1 MAKQTSDIFIR
12 LGIENLEGIDKLKSA
27 FRELDKTLGVSN
39 TTITTARQRIN
50 EYIAGTTRSEQAING
65 QLAALRGL
73 RSQVDINGRG
83 YQELTSEIN
92 QLQGELRG
100 STDAV
105 DRQREALLRNAGAGR
120 QNAEAL
126 QRQITSLERLR
137 QQTRPG
143 SSAFLQLGQ
152 DIEKATASLGRFRSE
167 VSQAASTVTQMPG
180 STFEKIG
187 NQVAIL
193 QRRMQ
198 TLNFTSAEFLRYQ
211 ERINLVNLVQSTIVG
226 RQQVRANAALYA
238 STQYTQFVGAR
249 AEKTP
254 LPSTPAGY
262 QQRIGEI
269 QAELEN
275 ITNLERRREL
285 TVELDGLNRRLASTI
300 TTVVTAEQRA
310 VDAVRA
316 RVNAQRELLSQSGFG
331 AFSADISGRNFK
343 AEEQAQTI
351 AAVNAA
357 SAAME
362 EAYVARFDA
371 ARAGIRRNTELEVQQ
386 MRLVDEE
393 DEKTHQATMQ
403 RMADEAAAGTKW
415 FNERLAMG
423 KVMYRRN
430 LMSQALGFGYQVE
443 GKQVMPDLSPFY
455 QRVVGLGSAGVERQQ
470 MFMGKS
476 PTDVYNDTVKSF
488 RMGERTDLLQR
499 DSANVGDALGQG
511 IEQGLVSTT
520 TKTADTFANRWLA
533 AIKARFGIR
542 SPSEVTKQQIG
553 VPLGQ
558 GVGLGFIK
566 GLEST
571 KGQIQAALRT
581 FTSVAGIGAAP
592 LLRTPL
598 PRAGQRFSPQ
608 AFQQS
613 QVADEVQAFLVRMS
627 AKPTSARRL
636 TRLIGEDIKTSPALS
651 LAMERS
657 MYEKGIGRYKVEP
670 WMQELRAASGEASTA
685 AAILGQRRSVRGF
698 PRLPG
703 YGLEQLLER
712 QATYAAGR
720 TGAFFGPVGTPLRR
734 AGAAFSPVAPAAPA
748 ITPMARGAFAP
759 LFAPTAPKAPGYVT
773 PAVLPATYRMGE
785 GLQYA
790 FPSEGPAAIPGTG
803 RSGRA
808 AASRG
813 LSASIQ
819 NYRKA
824 IDAVWESDA
833 SHFSKLRSVVVADTQ
848 VRLGRLA
855 RRLTETRTNLDQL
868 GTETSKA
875 AGIPAATFG
884 RLRAQILERRAQRTA
899 VAEGAAG
906 GLGGATFPS
915 EGMIYP
921 SSPLGRI
928 TAESSMFAVP
938 PAGGGRP
945 PIPPVGAGGAGPGD
959 LGPKVAGLKST
970 LLDFGP
976 IAQRSIRDLQELR
989 SVLQEQAASMAP
1001 GAAGSAMR
1009 REYDTVLK
1017 TIEQQDKRLER
1028 EVERRNRPRQRLGG
1042 RQIAQIGG
1050 AAISGGI
1057 FGGPEGFLGGVI
1069 GGAFGV
1075 GGAFAGAAA
1084 GAQVG
1089 MLRQQLAGTTA
1100 YAAEIGKMQIALRGV
1115 SGSQANYNQAIQ
1127 AAARLTN
1134 ELNIPQREAT
1144 AGITRLGAAV
1154 LGAGGTMNDATY
1166 AFRAITE
1173 SIKATGGNAE
1183 QVDGAL
1189 LALTQVFSKGKVSAE
1204 ELNQIAERLPGT
1216 FTLFAK
1222 ATGKTGPE
1230 LQKALEQGT
1239 VGLNDLMKFLEL
1251 ASSKN
1256 AATSLAMSRSSEDAG
1271 ARMTIAFQKMALE
1284 VGKVLQPIGAQ
1295 FQDAFANFAKQAT
1308 PGIIEATK
1316 SFGGLLK
1323 TIMDNGQ
1330 AISALALLA
1339 VNFGIASYAIKA
1351 FTALQG
1357 PLTSAMRAIAFA
1369 IGDSS
1374 MAAKRAAVDFRNFA
1388 KTVGTVARSLAPTL
1402 VLTVAIVGAEIV
1414 IDTLRRIDEA
1424 KRGIRRQY
1432 TQQSTEAWVKGAG
1445 GAAQT
1450 KEGWDRII
1458 KQQLIPA
1465 SNQTKE
1471 LMNNLMYDIKVN
1483 APIRNKL
1490 YRTKE
1495 DEQAFLA
1502 SLRKG
1507 DYTYSFFNDALAARL
1522 KLLETA
1528 QRTER
1533 ERYNAALRAREAAP
1547 TEAQARRQSFPTL
1560 TPTGTEGDAT
1570 RAANDAQRTAE
1581 SLAQQEMRLADAV
1594 FDHRQDLERKR
1605 YELSKELLDLETK
1618 NRLDQMGSI
1627 EREAA
1632 QALEQRRS
1640 RDVEYQE
1647 RLRDINDQIAKAQRE
1662 LLSAQRMAAVTGGAP
1677 GSRNYSNIGGLQG
1690 GRQMLH
1696 GIPGYAGYDPAHATP
1711 TNIHYHF
1718 SGKSPQ
1724 ETLAVATYLRQQGYQ
1739 ISEFGGMGQRVGG
1752 HADGSQHYRNNA
1764 FDIGGASLGQTD
1776 AQIQAGL
1783 KRVHALINVFLNAAP
1798 PTAGP
1803 AGAQGRR
1810 NITDVGDVGIA
1821 RSELGKLFAIRQA
1834 IIEQKPAFD
1843 AQYDKEYVN
1852 SLTSAF
1858 RSQNEELSTTL
1869 RTETLR
1875 AELQSK
1881 GYTSAQITLEMD
1893 LAKALELRNRKLSE
1907 IPPALSNA
1915 PDAIGAVN
1923 AAYQEQVDLLN
1934 KIYTLNQANANSFG
1948 FREGAQRYVESIG
1961 TMRDA
1966 TAQLTESG
1974 LKGLEDVLFQ
1984 LTTTGTANFQEFA
1997 ASILQQSARMIMQ
2010 LLIQKTIMQII
2021 GAIGGGGGAETTYG
2035 GRSFGS
2041 IMAGVNKYSANGN
2054 VFAAN
2059 GIVPYAMGGIVNRP
2073 TLFPF
2078 ANGGSIGTGLMGE
2091 AGPEAIIP
2099 LQRGANGKLG
2109 VAGGGG
2115 TTNIVVNVDAS
2126 GGTSVS
2132 GDEAQAKQLGQV
2144 VTAAVQAELLK
2155 QKRPGGLLNR

>member
-27 FRELDKTLGVSN
+27 FRDLDKTLGVSSN
-39 TTITTARQRIN
+39 TIETARQRIN

-105 DRQREALLRNAGAGR
+105 DRQREALLRNAGAGK

-126 QRQITSLERLR
+126 QRQITNLERLR

-180 STFEKIG
+180 STFEKVG

-238 STQYTQFVGAR
+238 SPQYRQFVGAR

-285 TVELDGLNRRLASTI
+285 TVELDGLNRRLAGTI

-331 AFSADISGRNFK
+331 AFSASISGRNFK
-343 AEEQAQTI
+343 AEEQAQTV

-386 MRLVDEE
+386 MRLLDEE

-415 FNERLAMG
+415 FNEQMAMD
-423 KVMYRRN
+423 KVTRRRN
-430 LMSQALGFGYQVE
+430 LMSQALGMGQR
-443 GKQVMPDLSPFY
+443 DLSPFY

-476 PTDVYNDTVKSF
+476 PTDVYNDIVKSF

-790 FPSEGPAAIPGTG
+790 FPSEGPAPIPGTG

-884 RLRAQILERRAQRTA
+884 RLRAQILDRRAQRTA
-899 VAEGAAG
+899 VAEGAVG
-906 GLGGATFPS
+906 GLGGAAFPS

-928 TAESSMFAVP
+928 TAESSMFAIP

-945 PIPPVGAGGAGPGD
+945 PTPPVGGGGAGPGD
-959 LGPKVAGLKST
+959 LSPKITKLKRT

-976 IAQRSIRDLQELR
+976 IAQRSTRDLQELR
-989 SVLQEQAASMAP
+989 SVLQEAATGMAP

-1028 EVERRNRPRQRLGG
+1028 EIERRNRSRQRLGG

-1256 AATSLAMSRSSEDAG
+1256 AATALVMSKSSEDAG

-1295 FQDAFANFAKQAT
+1295 FQDAFAGFAKQAT
-1308 PGIIEATK
+1308 PGIIETTK
-1316 SFGGLLK
+1316 NFGGLLK
-1323 TIMDNGQ
+1323 TIMDNGA
-1330 AISALALLA
+1330 AIAAIAKLA
-1339 VNFGIASYAIKA
+1339 VQFGIATYAIKV

-1357 PLTSAMRAIAFA
+1357 PLTLALQAIAVQFGVLNQQTIAAEARLRVFA
-1369 IGDSS
+1369 TT
-1374 MAAKRAAVDFRNFA
+1374 A
-1388 KTVGTVARSLAPTL
+1388 KTLAASLAAPII
-1402 VLTVAIVGAEIV
+1402 LTVAIIGVDVVLSALRDIDKAQKKIVSIRSGASAPEWY
-1414 IDTLRRIDEA
+1414 
-1424 KRGIRRQY
+1424 KR
-1432 TQQSTEAWVKGAG
+1432 AG
-1445 GAAQT
+1445 GDAMTQAQATRLAGTVAADLDRANTVLAPLRSQMEEVRRGRVSGKLGGRTAAQF
-1450 KEGWDRII
+1450 E
-1458 KQQLIPA
+1458 
-1465 SNQTKE
+1465 E
-1471 LMNNLMYDIKVN
+1471 EV
-1483 APIRNKL
+1483 IRAQRGMGSPLDVGFNKL
-1490 YRTKE
+1490 ATELKAA
-1495 DEQAFLA
+1495 Q
-1502 SLRKG
+1502 
-1507 DYTYSFFNDALAARL
+1507 DAVDQLTARYQYVISRL
-1522 KLLETA
+1522 PG
-1528 QRTER
+1528 
-1533 ERYNAALRAREAAP
+1533 AP
-1547 TEAQARRQSFPTL
+1547 TGTRRPPSFPTL
-1560 TPTGTEGDAT
+1560 TPTGTEGEAT

-1677 GSRNYSNIGGLQG
+1677 GRAGLPTGVSGYITGDPSSPYYRADHGGRNYHEHLSFVSRQAAEAAYNLLVRAGVRVTEFQG
-1690 GRQMLH
+1690 HDQVGRHAQGSAH
-1696 GIPGYAGYDPAHATP
+1696 YAG
-1711 TNIHYHF
+1711 
-1718 SGKSPQ
+1718 
-1724 ETLAVATYLRQQGYQ
+1724 L
-1739 ISEFGGMGQRVGG
+1739 
-1752 HADGSQHYRNNA
+1752 A
-1764 FDIGGASLGQTD
+1764 FDVPASQVPIGQERGLTARVQQLLGIGA
-1776 AQIQAGL
+1776 
-1783 KRVHALINVFLNAAP
+1783 P
-1798 PTAGP
+1798 GP

-1821 RSELGKLFAIRQA
+1821 RSALETKLLERQLIIGDKARNAKAADIELA
-1834 IIEQKPAFD
+1834 
-1843 AQYDKEYVN
+1843 N

-1858 RSQNEELSTTL
+1858 RSQNEELSNTL

-1881 GYTSAQITLEMD
+1881 GYTSAQVD
-1893 LAKALELRNRKLSE
+1893 LELKLAEALDRRNKAIAVASADTRLNDE
-1907 IPPALSNA
+1907 TRTLAISNL
-1915 PDAIGAVN
+1915 N
-1923 AAYQEQVDLLN
+1923 AKYQEQVDLLN
-1934 KIYTLNQANANSFG
+1934 KIYELNQANANSFG

-2021 GAIGGGGGAETTYG
+2021 GAIGGGGGG
-2035 GRSFGS
+2035 GGGLGNFGIS
-2041 IMAGVNKYSANGN
+2041 LPGVGYTAPAFGSANGN

-2144 VTAAVQAELLK
+2144 VTAAVQAEMLK

>member
-1 MAKQTSDIFIR
+1 MARQTSDIFIR

-27 FRELDKTLGVSN
+27 FRELDRTVGVSN

-105 DRQREALLRNAGAGR
+105 DRQREALLRNAGASK

-126 QRQITSLERLR
+126 QRQIAGLERLR

-187 NQVAIL
+187 NQVSIL

-238 STQYTQFVGAR
+238 SPQYTQFVGAR

-285 TVELDGLNRRLASTI
+285 TVELDGLNRRLAGTI

-331 AFSADISGRNFK
+331 AFSASISGRNFK
-343 AEEQAQTI
+343 AEEQAQTV

-386 MRLVDEE
+386 MRLVEEE
-393 DEKTHQATMQ
+393 DKKADDAKLQ

-415 FNERLAMG
+415 FNEQLAMG

-455 QRVVGLGSAGVERQQ
+455 QRVVALGSAGVERQQ

-476 PTDVYNDTVKSF
+476 PTDVYNDIVKSF

-790 FPSEGPAAIPGTG
+790 FPSEGPAPIPGTG

-884 RLRAQILERRAQRTA
+884 RLRAQILDRRAQRTA
-899 VAEGAAG
+899 VAEGAVG
-906 GLGGATFPS
+906 GLGGAAFPS

-928 TAESSMFAVP
+928 TAESSMFAIP

-959 LGPKVAGLKST
+959 LVPEITDLKKA
-970 LLDFGP
+970 LLDVGP
-976 IAQRSIRDLQELR
+976 IAQRSTHDLQNLR
-989 SVLQEQAASMAP
+989 SVLQAKAERIAP
-1001 GAAGSAMR
+1001 GTKGSDVR
-1009 REYDTVLK
+1009 REYDQVVAEMDK
-1017 TIEQQDKRLER
+1017 QDKRLER
-1028 EVERRNRPRQRLGG
+1028 EVERRNRSRQRLGG

-1256 AATSLAMSRSSEDAG
+1256 AATALAMSKSSEDAG
-1271 ARMTIAFQKMALE
+1271 ARMTIAFQKMALK

-1323 TIMDNGQ
+1323 TIMDNGA
-1330 AISALALLA
+1330 AIAAIAKLAIQ
-1339 VNFGIASYAIKA
+1339 FGIATYAIKA
-1351 FTALQG
+1351 FTALQV
-1357 PLTSAMRAIAFA
+1357 PFITAMRAMEFA

-1594 FDHRQDLERKR
+1594 FDHKQDLERKR

-1677 GSRNYSNIGGLQG
+1677 GRAGLPTGVSGYITGDPSSPYYRADHGGRNYHEHLSFVSRQAAEAAYNLLVRAGVRVTEFQGRDQVGRHAQGSAHYSGL
-1690 GRQMLH
+1690 
-1696 GIPGYAGYDPAHATP
+1696 
-1711 TNIHYHF
+1711 
-1718 SGKSPQ
+1718 
-1724 ETLAVATYLRQQGYQ
+1724 
-1739 ISEFGGMGQRVGG
+1739 
-1752 HADGSQHYRNNA
+1752 A
-1764 FDIGGASLGQTD
+1764 FDVPASQVPVGQERGLTARVQQLLGIGAPGAT
-1776 AQIQAGL
+1776 
-1783 KRVHALINVFLNAAP
+1783 
-1798 PTAGP
+1798 
-1803 AGAQGRR
+1803 GAQGRR

-1821 RSELGKLFAIRQA
+1821 RSALDAKLLERKLISDEKARRAKAADIELA
-1834 IIEQKPAFD
+1834 
-1843 AQYDKEYVN
+1843 N

-1858 RSQNEELSTTL
+1858 RSQNEELSNTL
-1869 RTETLR
+1869 RIETLR

-1881 GYTSAQITLEMD
+1881 GYTSAQVD
-1893 LAKALELRNRKLSE
+1893 LELKLAEALDRRNKAIAVASADTRLNDE
-1907 IPPALSNA
+1907 TRALAISNL
-1915 PDAIGAVN
+1915 N
-1923 AAYQEQVDLLN
+1923 AKYQEQADLLN
-1934 KIYTLNQANANSFG
+1934 KIYNLNQANANSFG

-2073 TLFPF
+2073 TYFPF

>member
-39 TTITTARQRIN
+39 TTIETARQRIN

-415 FNERLAMG
+415 FNEQMAMD
-423 KVMYRRN
+423 KVTRRRN
-430 LMSQALGFGYQVE
+430 LMSQALGMGQR
-443 GKQVMPDLSPFY
+443 DLSPFY

-476 PTDVYNDTVKSF
+476 PTDVYNDIVKSF

-520 TKTADTFANRWLA
+520 TKTADTFADRWLA

-608 AFQQS
+608 AFQHS

-790 FPSEGPAAIPGTG
+790 FPSEGPAPIPGTG

-884 RLRAQILERRAQRTA
+884 RLRAQILDRRAQRTA
-899 VAEGAAG
+899 VAEGAVG
-906 GLGGATFPS
+906 GLGGAAFPS

-928 TAESSMFAVP
+928 TAESSMFAIP

-945 PIPPVGAGGAGPGD
+945 PTPPMGGGGAGPGD
-959 LGPKVAGLKST
+959 LSPKITKLKRT

-976 IAQRSIRDLQELR
+976 IAQRSTRDLQELR
-989 SVLQEQAASMAP
+989 SVLQEQAAGVAP

-1028 EVERRNRPRQRLGG
+1028 EVERRNRSRQRLGG

-1134 ELNIPQREAT
+1134 ELNTPQREAT
-1144 AGITRLGAAV
+1144 AGLTRLSAAV
-1154 LGAGGTMNDATY
+1154 LGAGGTMNDATF
-1166 AFRAITE
+1166 AFRAISE

-1230 LQKALEQGT
+1230 LQKALQQGT

-1251 ASSKN
+1251 ARSKN
-1256 AATSLAMSRSSEDAG
+1256 AATALEISKSSEDAG

-1316 SFGGLLK
+1316 NFGGLLK

-1369 IGDSS
+1369 VGDSS

-1388 KTVGTVARSLAPTL
+1388 RTVGTVARSLAPTL

-1594 FDHRQDLERKR
+1594 FDHKQDLERKR

-1718 SGKSPQ
+1718 SGKNPQ
-1724 ETLAVATYLRQQGYQ
+1724 ETLAVATYLREQGYQ

-1783 KRVHALINVFLNAAP
+1783 KRVHALINAFLNAAT

-1821 RSELGKLFAIRQA
+1821 RSALETKLLERQLIIGDKARNAKAADIELA
-1834 IIEQKPAFD
+1834 
-1843 AQYDKEYVN
+1843 N

-1858 RSQNEELSTTL
+1858 RSQNEELSNTL

-1881 GYTSAQITLEMD
+1881 GYTSAQVD
-1893 LAKALELRNRKLSE
+1893 LELKLAEALDRRNKAIAVASADTRLNDE
-1907 IPPALSNA
+1907 TRALAISDLNA
-1915 PDAIGAVN
+1915 K
-1923 AAYQEQVDLLN
+1923 YQEQADLLN
-1934 KIYTLNQANANSFG
+1934 KIYNLNQANANSFG

-2021 GAIGGGGGAETTYG
+2021 GAIGGGGGG
-2035 GRSFGS
+2035 GGGGLGNFGIS
-2041 IMAGVNKYSANGN
+2041 LPGVGYTPPAFGSANGN